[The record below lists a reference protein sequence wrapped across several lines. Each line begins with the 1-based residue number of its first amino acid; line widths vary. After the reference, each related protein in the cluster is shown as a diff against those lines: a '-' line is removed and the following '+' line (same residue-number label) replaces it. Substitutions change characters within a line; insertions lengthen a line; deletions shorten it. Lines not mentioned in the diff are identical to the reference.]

1 MSSQKMLEWIKMIYD
16 ESEMERWI
24 YPKILCDSVLNNHI
38 FLSIHKNYH
47 WNINKMVEIFLE
59 IVELFEDLELFTM
72 KESNFKYNIES
83 IMFLSY
89 NLKFIMQIIKP
100 RLSII

>member
-1 MSSQKMLEWIKMIYD
+1 
-16 ESEMERWI
+16 
-24 YPKILCDSVLNNHI
+24 
-38 FLSIHKNYH
+38 
-47 WNINKMVEIFLE
+47 MVEIFLE

-83 IMFLSY
+83 IMFLGY